1 MRPIKKVS
9 AARRAKTNERRRTVC
24 VRWSESGERNDEAD
38 EPFSSVSWMHRFEEP
53 FRGYLP
59 SHSGLSCARQ
69 NFTPDRG
76 ELQPKADIVA
86 EATYRIVFR
95 SAGMFSVNEL
105 R

>member
-24 VRWSESGERNDEAD
+24 VRWSESGERNEAD
-38 EPFSSVSWMHRFEEP
+38 EPFSSVSWMHRFKEP

-59 SHSGLSCARQ
+59 PDSGLSCTRQ
-69 NFTPDRG
+69 NFTPDCG

-95 SAGMFSVNEL
+95 SAGMFSVDEL